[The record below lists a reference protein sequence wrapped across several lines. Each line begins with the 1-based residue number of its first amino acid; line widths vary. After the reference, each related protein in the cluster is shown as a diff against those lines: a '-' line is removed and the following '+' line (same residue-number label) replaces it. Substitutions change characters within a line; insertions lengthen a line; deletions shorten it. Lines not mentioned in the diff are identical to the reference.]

1 MKYFSL
7 EDVEEL
13 TRGKT
18 IYVIIQMGFAS
29 EIAAEAAEDATK
41 EASTEA
47 ARDAAADAAKEAARD
62 ATDDATKEAARD
74 AVDDVAKEAAD
85 DAAKEAGE
93 AAKTARKKAAEEAK
107 KLAEDEAELEA
118 KQQAEKEAKEAEKE
132 TEKAGN
138 DAEKEAA
145 EEQVKNTEKETEE
158 AEKDLEKDECSIKCK
173 LKKGA
178 ILGAVGAAA
187 GFFVYG
193 RVNQAKRSACI
204 KTCTANKP
212 DTHTTDP
219 LCSDK
224 NKDPKTEMLSC
235 KKYCDDTCNKKY
247 PSSLDVLG
255 STFNDLLDSL
265 GLGWV
270 GTMVRLAIE
279 CIVIVILI
287 AIFLRV
293 LPLLQF
299 GLHTLFPTHVHTE
312 HKSFKEA
319 FQHVKHTS

>member
-29 EIAAEAAEDATK
+29 EIA
-41 EASTEA
+41 
-47 ARDAAADAAKEAARD
+47 RDAAADAAKEAGRD
-62 ATDDATKEAARD
+62 AAGLAARD
-74 AVDDVAKEAAD
+74 AADDTAKEAAD
-85 DAAKEAGE
+85 DAAKEAGEE